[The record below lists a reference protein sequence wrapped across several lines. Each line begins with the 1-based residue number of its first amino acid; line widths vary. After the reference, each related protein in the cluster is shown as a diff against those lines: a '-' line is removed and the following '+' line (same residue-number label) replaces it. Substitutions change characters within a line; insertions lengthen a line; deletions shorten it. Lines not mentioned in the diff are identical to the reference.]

1 MLAYSPL
8 LSVQFSLLLLLPSSS
23 SKMVGR
29 VVLLM
34 WLEEELSVE
43 VEGGMEIG
51 EGADK
56 GAGEGWGA
64 EGMGD
69 NSLVFTPGQGADDDF
84 LPECGKK
91 LEREREAATAP
102 HS

>member
-1 MLAYSPL
+1 
-8 LSVQFSLLLLLPSSS
+8 
-23 SKMVGR
+23 MVGR
-29 VVLLM
+29 VVLQM

-43 VEGGMEIG
+43 VVGGMEIG
-51 EGADK
+51 AGADM
-56 GAGEGWGA
+56 GTGVGLGVEGI
-64 EGMGD
+64 GD
-69 NSLVFTPGQGADDDF
+69 NSLIFTPGQGADDDF

>member
-1 MLAYSPL
+1 
-8 LSVQFSLLLLLPSSS
+8 
-23 SKMVGR
+23 MVGR
-29 VVLLM
+29 MVLQ

-43 VEGGMEIG
+43 VMGGIEIR
-51 EGADK
+51 EGADM
-56 GAGEGWGA
+56 GTGVGWGA
-64 EGMGD
+64 VGMGD
-69 NSLVFTPGQGADDDF
+69 NSLFFTPGQGADDDF

>member
-1 MLAYSPL
+1 M
-8 LSVQFSLLLLLPSSS
+8 SVQFSLLLLPSSS

-29 VVLLM
+29 VVLQM

-43 VEGGMEIG
+43 VVGGMEIG
-51 EGADK
+51 ARADM
-56 GAGEGWGA
+56 GAGVGLGVEGI
-64 EGMGD
+64 GD
-69 NSLVFTPGQGADDDF
+69 NSLFFTPGQGADDDF

>member
-1 MLAYSPL
+1 
-8 LSVQFSLLLLLPSSS
+8 
-23 SKMVGR
+23 MVGK

-43 VEGGMEIG
+43 GGTGMVIG
-51 EGADK
+51 EGADM
-56 GAGEGWGA
+56 GAGEGLGA
-64 EGMGD
+64 GGAGGGMGH
-69 NSLVFTPGQGADDDF
+69 NSLDFTPGQGADDDF

>member
-1 MLAYSPL
+1 
-8 LSVQFSLLLLLPSSS
+8 
-23 SKMVGR
+23 MVGR
-29 VVLLM
+29 VVLQM

-43 VEGGMEIG
+43 VVGGMEIWAR
-51 EGADK
+51 ADM
-56 GAGEGWGA
+56 GAGVGLGVEGI
-64 EGMGD
+64 GD
-69 NSLVFTPGQGADDDF
+69 NSLIFTPGQGADDDF